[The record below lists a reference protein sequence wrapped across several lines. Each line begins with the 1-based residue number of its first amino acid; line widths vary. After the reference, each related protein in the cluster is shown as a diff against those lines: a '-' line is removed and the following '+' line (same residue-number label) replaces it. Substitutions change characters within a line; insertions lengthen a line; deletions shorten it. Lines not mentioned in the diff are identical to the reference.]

1 MILRFSSNGQRLAL
15 IAAAGVLTLLF
26 AYLSVRD
33 ALAAHYASLE
43 TADGSER
50 AVKLE
55 PGDAQNWHL
64 QGRFWQYNM
73 DDPDAT
79 KAIHSYQVALSLDPR
94 SAETWLDLGAA
105 LESEGNLPD
114 ARDAFERAKKAYPLS
129 ADVNWQYGN
138 FLLRQGEMEPAF
150 AQMRQAVQADPRR
163 AVEAVSRPLRAGVDI
178 ETILDRVLPP
188 IPAAYL
194 DVIRDQTTEQ
204 QTDLALKVWDRMA
217 ALRPKITL
225 PDSFRMVDALMASKR
240 IEEANRVWKQ
250 AVDFAG
256 LSDLSGPSGSVI
268 WDGGF
273 ESEVLN
279 GGFSWHISEGSAGVQ
294 VGIDKQE
301 KYSGKNSLRLLFE
314 GRSNVNYNG
323 VCTYAVVA
331 PLTPYVFSAWIKA
344 RDLSSEQG
352 IRFQLQSLDSQ
363 STATANTSEIHGTTP
378 WTQVQMEW
386 SPAKG
391 VQEVRVCI
399 ARFPSEDPLSRIHG
413 TAWVD
418 DVALVPQAPE
428 QTKP

>member
-1 MILRFSSNGQRLAL
+1 MILRLSSNGGRLAL
-15 IAAAGVLTLLF
+15 IAAAGALTLLF
-26 AYLSVRD
+26 SYLGICN
-33 ALAAHYASLE
+33 ALAVHYAGLE
-43 TADGSER
+43 TAEGAER
-50 AVKLE
+50 SVKLE

-64 QGRFWQYNM
+64 LGRFWQYNM

-79 KAIHSYQVALSLDPR
+79 KAIRFYQAALSLDPG

-105 LESEGNLPD
+105 FESDGNIPA
-114 ARDAFERAKKAYPLS
+114 ARNAFERAKRAYPHS

-138 FLLRQGEMEPAF
+138 FLLRQDEMEPAF

-163 AVEAVSRPLRAGVDI
+163 AVEAVSRPLRAGANI
-178 ETILDRVLPP
+178 EPILDRVLPP

-194 DVIRDQTTEQ
+194 DVIRDQTNEQ
-204 QTDLALKVWDRMA
+204 QTDVALKVWDRMA
-217 ALRPKITL
+217 TLRPKIL
-225 PDSFRMVDALMASKR
+225 LQDSFRMVDALMASKR
-240 IEEANRVWKQ
+240 LEEASRVWKQ

-256 LSDLSGPSGSVI
+256 LSDLSGPAGSVI

-279 GGFSWHISEGSAGVQ
+279 GGFSWHISEVSSGVQ

-301 KYSGKNSLRLLFE
+301 KHSGKNSLRLLFE

-323 VCTYAVVA
+323 VCTYAVVE
-331 PLTPYVFSAWIKA
+331 PQTRYLFSGWTKT

-363 STATANTSEIHGTTP
+363 STATTNTSEIHGTTP
-378 WTQVQMEW
+378 WTQVQTVW
-386 SPAKG
+386 SSAKDAH
-391 VQEVRVCI
+391 EIRLCIVRS
-399 ARFPSEDPLSRIHG
+399 PSEDPLSRIHG

-418 DVALVPQAPE
+418 DVALVPQAAE
-428 QTKP
+428 RTKP